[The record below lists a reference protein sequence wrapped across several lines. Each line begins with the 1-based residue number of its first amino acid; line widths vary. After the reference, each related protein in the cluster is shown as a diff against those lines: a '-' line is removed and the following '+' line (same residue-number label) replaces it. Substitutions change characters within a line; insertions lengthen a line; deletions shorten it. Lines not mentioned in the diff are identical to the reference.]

1 MTALDEVGCYERR
14 SASQTGARLS
24 ANTVGQTYVIL
35 TQSGEESGRHRFSIL
50 WFAGTVR
57 PLVGILCCIFISG
70 CTFWPLARKSVTQA
84 ERAGVDPVS
93 VAGRKSE
100 GAPNDLTTQKK
111 TSGGDKTDT
120 NPTEPR
126 SQGKEQASSSDG
138 SSQSEP
144 EFKKHDH
151 AQYVKTIK
159 NKAID
164 VLNKQP
170 NSTQAIFCTDR
181 VTERRS
187 LTIYFK
193 RQKSYSFTYYEW
205 DDVDQE
211 MKEIFSAEKVPISRW
226 KEHLQYAD
234 QDKECSILKGED
246 LR

>member
-1 MTALDEVGCYERR
+1 
-14 SASQTGARLS
+14 
-24 ANTVGQTYVIL
+24 
-35 TQSGEESGRHRFSIL
+35 
-50 WFAGTVR
+50 
-57 PLVGILCCIFISG
+57 
-70 CTFWPLARKSVTQA
+70 VTQA
-84 ERAGVDPVS
+84 EGVGPVS
-93 VAGRKSE
+93 VAGKKTDREPK
-100 GAPNDLTTQKK
+100 DLTTQKK
-111 TSGGDKTDT
+111 TTGGDKTDT
-120 NPTEPR
+120 DPPEPR
-126 SQGKEQASSSDG
+126 SHEKGQASSSDG

-164 VLNKQP
+164 ELNKHP

-211 MKEIFSAEKVPISRW
+211 MKQIFSAEKVPISRW

-234 QDKECSILKGED
+234 QDKECSTLKGED

>member
-1 MTALDEVGCYERR
+1 MQVE
-14 SASQTGARLS
+14 GA
-24 ANTVGQTYVIL
+24 
-35 TQSGEESGRHRFSIL
+35 
-50 WFAGTVR
+50 
-57 PLVGILCCIFISG
+57 
-70 CTFWPLARKSVTQA
+70 
-84 ERAGVDPVS
+84 DPAS
-93 VAGRKSE
+93 VAGKKTDM
-100 GAPNDLTTQKK
+100 APTDLTTRKK
-111 TSGGDKTDT
+111 TAGGDKTDT

-126 SQGKEQASSSDG
+126 SQEKEQASPSDG

-164 VLNKQP
+164 VLNKHP

-211 MKEIFSAEKVPISRW
+211 MKQIFSAEKVPISRW